1 MYSFYLGGMKFPI
14 TPSELEVKIKG
25 ANKTL
30 TLANEGE
37 INFLRTPGLT
47 EVEVDMVVPA
57 FRGYS
62 FSDSYRSPDYYL
74 SQLESMMTSK
84 EPIQFVVSRTS
95 PSGSLLFDTNLK
107 VGIEDYTIKE
117 DAEDNSD
124 LTISISLKQYRSY
137 GTKTV
142 ELPKKEKEEEKKTV
156 VKTEPK
162 RETTSKPKTKTYTV
176 KSGDC
181 LWTIAK
187 KYYGNGAQWNKIYN
201 ANKGKI
207 NNPNLIYPGQV
218 FTIP

>member
-1 MYSFYLGGMKFPI
+1 MKFPI
-14 TPSELEVKIKG
+14 TPQKVVIKIKG
-25 ANKTL
+25 DNKTL

-37 INFLRTPGLT
+37 INFLRSPGLT
-47 EVEVDMVVPA
+47 EIDVDLTVPMLHA
-57 FRGYS
+57 YS

-74 SQLESMMTSK
+74 SQLENMKTSK
-84 EPIQFVVSRTS
+84 EPVQFIISRYS
-95 PSGSLLFDTNLK
+95 PSGGGLFDTNIK
-107 VGIEDYTIKE
+107 VGIEDYEITE
-117 DAEDNSD
+117 DADKGFD
-124 LTISISLKQYRSY
+124 MVISINLKQYRAY

-142 ELPKKEKEEEKKTV
+142 ELPKKEEEKKTV
-156 VKTEPK
+156 VKSEPK
-162 RETTSKPKTKTYTV
+162 RETSSKPKAKTYTV

-187 KYYGNGAQWNKIYN
+187 KYYGNGANWNKIYN

>member
-14 TPSELEVKIKG
+14 TPESLDVKIKG

-47 EVEVDMVVPA
+47 EIDVDMVIPVLH
-57 FRGYS
+57 GYS
-62 FSDSYRSPDYYL
+62 FSDSYRDPSYYL
-74 SQLESMMTSK
+74 SQLESIMTSK
-84 EPIQFVVSRTS
+84 EPVQFVVSRYS
-95 PSGSLLFDTNLK
+95 PSGGLLFDTNIQ
-107 VGIEDYTIKE
+107 VGIEDYTLKE
-117 DAEDNSD
+117 DANDGFDMTVS
-124 LTISISLKQYRSY
+124 LSLKQYRSY

-142 ELPKKEKEEEKKTV
+142 ELPKKEEPKKTV
-156 VKTEPK
+156 TTKPAK
-162 RETTSKPKTKTYTV
+162 RPTTSKPKAKTYTV

-187 KYYGNGAQWNKIYN
+187 KYYGNGANWNKIYN